1 MGITDARH
9 MPAEP
14 NIFWNDAL
22 PYFAVDKI
30 SMAPA
35 KRFGSSHSSGS
46 LPLVVLVQYPQ
57 YFTNVTRDDFLDN
70 RNSAYYT
77 LWQALRDAGKV
88 ITSSGSNAIW
98 YVFPTYLCIY
108 IYIYLFTSL
117 MLSMRM

>member
-1 MGITDARH
+1 

-30 SMAPA
+30 SHVPA
-35 KRFGSSHSSGS
+35 KRFGSSHSTGCM
-46 LPLVVLVQYPQ
+46 PLCILVQYPQ
-57 YFTNVTRDDFLDN
+57 YFTNVTRDDYLDN

-77 LWQALRDAGKV
+77 LWQAQRDAGKV

-98 YVFPTYLCIY
+98 YGVYFSQMVA
-108 IYIYLFTSL
+108 FV
-117 MLSMRM
+117 